1 MEKLTIN
8 HIASVLVEKYGI
20 APKDAE
26 QFVAAMFDVIQDGVE
41 NDKQVKVRGLG
52 TFKLV
57 DVEPRESVNVNT
69 GERVL
74 IKGHSKISFI
84 PDTSM
89 KEMVNKPF
97 SQFETVILNEGV
109 DFAEPVAEATE
120 PVEETAEPVDIPEP
134 VSEPAPVAATEQVS
148 EPVTVQSNTEAKATE
163 EKIAEKVVAEENVAE
178 GNETAKEN
186 ESTAEIPVEN
196 TLMEEEIGG
205 DKELGFKELQS
216 TVQEEDACIEEQ
228 EAVEEEKENQKKS
241 GVLWW
246 VILVVL
252 LIGGSGYFGYWLASL
267 SHTPS
272 MKEEVV
278 LEPKSV
284 PVESSQEKAVVEKPA
299 AATSQKE
306 QQAAQDTVKAVA
318 PAQSGTSTAANV
330 SAESALQ
337 KTAAKYDA
345 LDTRVGTGA
354 YCIVGEETTVKVKAG
369 ETMKIISKRA
379 LGPGMECYVEVFNN
393 LPANPEL
400 KEGQTIKIPKVELR
414 KRVFKKKVLRDLV

>member
-120 PVEETAEPVDIPEP
+120 PVEETAEPVDIPES

-196 TLMEEEIGG
+196 TPMEEKMGS
-205 DKELGFKELQS
+205 DKELDFKELQS

-272 MKEEVV
+272 MKEEIVM
-278 LEPKSV
+278 EPESV

-330 SAESALQ
+330 PAESALQ

-414 KRVFKKKVLRDLV
+414 KRVFKKNKGNE

>member
-148 EPVTVQSNTEAKATE
+148 EPVTVQPNTEAKATE

-186 ESTAEIPVEN
+186 ESTAEIPLEN
-196 TLMEEEIGG
+196 TPMEEEMWS
-205 DKELGFKELQS
+205 DKELDFKELQS

-228 EAVEEEKENQKKS
+228 DTVEEEKENQKKS

-252 LIGGSGYFGYWLASL
+252 LIGGSGYFGYWLASS

-272 MKEEVV
+272 MKEEIV
-278 LEPKSV
+278 LEPESV
-284 PVESSQEKAVVEKPA
+284 PAESSQEKAVVEKPA

-306 QQAAQDTVKAVA
+306 QQAAQDMVKAVA
-318 PAQSGTSTAANV
+318 PAQSSTSTAANV

-414 KRVFKKKVLRDLV
+414 KRVFKKNKGNE

>member
-1 MEKLTIN
+1 
-8 HIASVLVEKYGI
+8 
-20 APKDAE
+20 
-26 QFVAAMFDVIQDGVE
+26 
-41 NDKQVKVRGLG
+41 
-52 TFKLV
+52 
-57 DVEPRESVNVNT
+57 
-69 GERVL
+69 
-74 IKGHSKISFI
+74 
-84 PDTSM
+84 M
-89 KEMVNKPF
+89 K
-97 SQFETVILNEGV
+97 
-109 DFAEPVAEATE
+109 
-120 PVEETAEPVDIPEP
+120 
-134 VSEPAPVAATEQVS
+134 
-148 EPVTVQSNTEAKATE
+148 VQSNTEAKATE

-196 TLMEEEIGG
+196 TSMEEEMGS
-205 DKELGFKELQS
+205 DKELDFKELKS

-228 EAVEEEKENQKKS
+228 DAVEEEKENQKKS

-330 SAESALQ
+330 PAESALQ

-414 KRVFKKKVLRDLV
+414 KRVFKKNKGNE

>member
-109 DFAEPVAEATE
+109 DFAEPVAEAAE

-196 TLMEEEIGG
+196 TPMEEKIGS
-205 DKELGFKELQS
+205 DKELYFKELQS

-228 EAVEEEKENQKKS
+228 DAVEEETENQKKS

-299 AATSQKE
+299 AETSQKE

-414 KRVFKKKVLRDLV
+414 KRVFKKNKGNE

>member
-186 ESTAEIPVEN
+186 ESTAEI
-196 TLMEEEIGG
+196 
-205 DKELGFKELQS
+205 
-216 TVQEEDACIEEQ
+216 
-228 EAVEEEKENQKKS
+228 
-241 GVLWW
+241 
-246 VILVVL
+246 VL
-252 LIGGSGYFGYWLASL
+252 LMRQRNCLAW
-267 SHTPS
+267 
-272 MKEEVV
+272 
-278 LEPKSV
+278 
-284 PVESSQEKAVVEKPA
+284 
-299 AATSQKE
+299 
-306 QQAAQDTVKAVA
+306 
-318 PAQSGTSTAANV
+318 
-330 SAESALQ
+330 
-337 KTAAKYDA
+337 
-345 LDTRVGTGA
+345 DTR
-354 YCIVGEETTVKVKAG
+354 E
-369 ETMKIISKRA
+369 
-379 LGPGMECYVEVFNN
+379 
-393 LPANPEL
+393 
-400 KEGQTIKIPKVELR
+400 
-414 KRVFKKKVLRDLV
+414 

>member
-228 EAVEEEKENQKKS
+228 EAVEEETENQKKS

-414 KRVFKKKVLRDLV
+414 KRVFKKNKGNE

>member
-84 PDTSM
+84 PDTTM

-148 EPVTVQSNTEAKATE
+148 EPVTVQSNTEAKAAE

-196 TLMEEEIGG
+196 TLMEEEMGS
-205 DKELGFKELQS
+205 DKELDFKELQS

-228 EAVEEEKENQKKS
+228 DTVEKETENQKKS

-252 LIGGSGYFGYWLASL
+252 LIGGSGYFGYWLASS

-272 MKEEVV
+272 MKEEIV
-278 LEPKSV
+278 LEPESV

-306 QQAAQDTVKAVA
+306 QQAAQDTVKAAA

-330 SAESALQ
+330 PAESALQ

-414 KRVFKKKVLRDLV
+414 KRVFKKNKGNE

>member
-1 MEKLTIN
+1 MK
-8 HIASVLVEKYGI
+8 
-20 APKDAE
+20 
-26 QFVAAMFDVIQDGVE
+26 AA
-41 NDKQVKVRGLG
+41 
-52 TFKLV
+52 
-57 DVEPRESVNVNT
+57 
-69 GERVL
+69 
-74 IKGHSKISFI
+74 
-84 PDTSM
+84 
-89 KEMVNKPF
+89 
-97 SQFETVILNEGV
+97 
-109 DFAEPVAEATE
+109 
-120 PVEETAEPVDIPEP
+120 
-134 VSEPAPVAATEQVS
+134 
-148 EPVTVQSNTEAKATE
+148 E

-228 EAVEEEKENQKKS
+228 DAVEEETENQKKS

-414 KRVFKKKVLRDLV
+414 KRVFKKNKGNE

>member
-228 EAVEEEKENQKKS
+228 EAVEEETENQKKS

-414 KRVFKKKVLRDLV
+414 KRVFKKSKGNE

>member
-120 PVEETAEPVDIPEP
+120 PVDMISFLPSY
-134 VSEPAPVAATEQVS
+134 VSPFASTLKPSAPLPT
-148 EPVTVQSNTEAKATE
+148 
-163 EKIAEKVVAEENVAE
+163 I
-178 GNETAKEN
+178 
-186 ESTAEIPVEN
+186 
-196 TLMEEEIGG
+196 
-205 DKELGFKELQS
+205 
-216 TVQEEDACIEEQ
+216 
-228 EAVEEEKENQKKS
+228 
-241 GVLWW
+241 
-246 VILVVL
+246 
-252 LIGGSGYFGYWLASL
+252 LASAITTVTLFFL
-267 SHTPS
+267 SFP
-272 MKEEVV
+272 
-278 LEPKSV
+278 LIP
-284 PVESSQEKAVVEKPA
+284 
-299 AATSQKE
+299 
-306 QQAAQDTVKAVA
+306 
-318 PAQSGTSTAANV
+318 
-330 SAESALQ
+330 
-337 KTAAKYDA
+337 
-345 LDTRVGTGA
+345 DTRV
-354 YCIVGEETTVKVKAG
+354 
-369 ETMKIISKRA
+369 
-379 LGPGMECYVEVFNN
+379 L
-393 LPANPEL
+393 
-400 KEGQTIKIPKVELR
+400 TILFFLSITY
-414 KRVFKKKVLRDLV
+414 F